1 MVTTVTLSTQFPLH
15 SGGTQALKAPYVIN
29 ARGTFTTRVLST
41 FIFICRKNIEQS
53 PMECLKPPSNIGKLC
68 HDSDSCICVS
78 SNPLSNMPSVHFMRK
93 LQLTKDK
100 HFYNHYK

>member
-41 FIFICRKNIEQS
+41 FIFICRKNIEKS
-53 PMECLKPPSNIGKLC
+53 PMECLKPSFVMVVTAVFVFPPI
-68 HDSDSCICVS
+68 
-78 SNPLSNMPSVHFMRK
+78 P
-93 LQLTKDK
+93 
-100 HFYNHYK
+100 